1 MRYYLI
7 TAIIALAAA
16 KAKSQ
21 AKDKLGNLKDGKNSE
36 FEQQSD
42 PAKVAVN
49 CASQNFDPKAGSR
62 KVRRR
67 RFPDG
72 ANPVFAAKKHLI

>member
-7 TAIIALAAA
+7 TTIIALAAA

-21 AKDKLGNLKDGKNSE
+21 TKVKLGDLKEGENSE
-36 FEQQSD
+36 FEQQPD
-42 PAKVAVN
+42 PDKVAVN
-49 CASQNFDPKAGSR
+49 GASQNFDLKAGSR

>member
-21 AKDKLGNLKDGKNSE
+21 TKVKLGNQKDGEISE
-36 FEQQSD
+36 FEQQPD
-42 PAKVAVN
+42 PDKVAVN
-49 CASQNFDPKAGSR
+49 CASQNFDQKAGSR

-72 ANPVFAAKKHLI
+72 ENPVFAAKKHLI